1 MRTPWMMAGFLALL
15 ILASSSACAVE
26 ARSETLWIFDADFED
41 LLGDNVGW
49 VSEDLSGTLGVENY
63 WHKDTIRTSGFPYL
77 GDSTWWCGTYN
88 PCWLQP
94 RGYGNDWYQLMWRD
108 FPLSEWSTAGD
119 TVTLE
124 WDQRFAIEGGY
135 DYGYVDLSDD
145 GGATWST
152 LASFDNPHFAG
163 KPGPSVDWDHWN
175 FGHWQLD
182 MSVYGESDVVVR
194 YRFESDECYSS
205 QDQPDNPPISTCLD
219 GAWQLDNIEWKVN
232 NATVWLDDCESPG
245 DNGWQH
251 PDVPATSQTGIT
263 FRRSLETVMGDPRWM
278 MVAYD
283 EGSGVMV
290 SDQQS
295 RLFSP
300 AVDISGASDL
310 VLEWSGW
317 IDMPQCANDIAQIA
331 TDIGQLPECF
341 TFDTGPFGDPWPTYY
356 GGPLAFLLTE
366 DYALHAGYD
375 WFKMRVWAMNHA
387 PEDSLGCHGVGFML
401 DRFRVGV
408 PLLTHVPEDP
418 ILATRLLAPSPN
430 PFNPT
435 TTIAYTLAAPGRVT
449 ICVHDAAGRV
459 VRTLIDEERAAGE
472 HATVWNGRT
481 DTGDRAASGVYFVR
495 MVTSSDI
502 GAAPPGDAS
511 RGGGSSETRQQ
522 KLVLLK

>member
-1 MRTPWMMAGFLALL
+1 MRTRWMMAGLLALL
-15 ILASSSACAVE
+15 ILAISPAHAVE
-26 ARSETLWIFDADFED
+26 ARTETLWIFDADFED
-41 LLGDNVGW
+41 LIGDNAGW
-49 VSEDLSGTLGVENY
+49 VSEDISGTLGLENY
-63 WHKDTIRTSGFPYL
+63 WHKDTIRLTEPYL

-88 PCWLQP
+88 PCWRQP
-94 RGYGNDWYQLMWRD
+94 RGYGNNWHQLMWRD
-108 FPLSEWSTAGD
+108 FPLSEWSDAGD
-119 TVTLE
+119 EVTLE
-124 WDQRFAIEGGY
+124 WDQRFAIETDY
-135 DYGYVDLSDD
+135 DYGYVEVSDD
-145 GGATWST
+145 AGSTWAT
-152 LASFDNPHFAG
+152 LATYDNPGFAG
-163 KPGPSVDWDHWN
+163 KPGVPRDWDDAT
-175 FGHWQLD
+175 FGHPVFDLSGYAGEDVQL
-182 MSVYGESDVVVR
+182 R
-194 YRFESDECYSS
+194 FRFESDVAYSA
-205 QDQPDNPPISTCLD
+205 QDMYDNDTHSVQD

-232 NATVWLDDCESPG
+232 EVTVWLDDCESPG
-245 DNGWQH
+245 TNGWH
-251 PDVPATSQTGIT
+251 NEDTPPTGQTGVT

-295 RLFSP
+295 TLFSP

-317 IDMPQCANDIAQIA
+317 IDMPQCANDVAQIA

-356 GGPLAFLLTE
+356 GGPLAFLFTE

-408 PLLTHVPEDP
+408 PLETDVPDEP
-418 ILATRLLAPSPN
+418 MFATRLLAPSPN

-435 TTIAYTLAAPGRVT
+435 TTIAYTLASPGRVT
-449 ICVHDAAGRV
+449 IRVNDAAGRS
-459 VRTLIDEERAAGE
+459 VRTLVDDDRAAGA
-472 HATVWNGRT
+472 HATTWDGRT
-481 DTGDRAASGVYFVR
+481 DSGERAASGVYFVR
-495 MVTSSDI
+495 MTTV
-502 GAAPPGDAS
+502 GGRDATAT
-511 RGGGSSETRQQ
+511 EAELRQQ